1 MWTGSAT
8 WACPS
13 RSSPASCPSRASNPS
28 GRTLSLCGANI
39 PGKLYLALEEANAKG
54 GAEAVREAGL
64 KFAVQ
69 QIRTLLDNGA
79 PGIHLYTLNKASM
92 CLRIAEEV
100 GAL

>member
-1 MWTGSAT
+1 MTEIIQWLHAVDVN
-8 WACPS
+8 AYALLAQKC
-13 RSSPASCPSRASNPS
+13 RQLRI
-28 GRTLSLCGANI
+28 SLCGANI

-79 PGIHLYTLNKASM
+79 PGIHLYTLNKAPM